1 MESSEDPL
9 RRLAFLLSLFLCF
22 SLQAEES
29 LDAYKKRFRIIR
41 DEEGR
46 ALRIIDKSLHTRL
59 SFTKFSQTYFNWFI
73 KESPIL
79 SMASEFVS
87 PGAQSESVEINRQ
100 LNTILETVR
109 KYQLGILIKSNAF
122 KKINLFLSSE
132 FKKVSIVGFRTV
144 SNLENTT
151 FFYQD
156 KHYRKIEGGTLKE
169 VSKYFPSIKDEKVV
183 GYLVERYIGF
193 LRDARSYHQSMLLH
207 YLINFKAKDLG
218 ISDGEVAMAIS
229 SILEGDIKKHNILS
243 RRRLKKNWETFGK
256 NKLREIREESL
267 KTVIN
272 FSDQYG
278 HTPYFANPY
287 FARTTLKRGEEV
299 WINPYYQNKAL
310 DNSPSLSFDFSRPNF
325 VYKQRRYYELL
336 LFAEVQADKDSKIK
350 KYFTHLK
357 FRRQM
362 LKEGMLA
369 GFYESKGDTAMMN
382 KILRQSLNPL
392 ELFFNLA
399 P

>member
-9 RRLAFLLSLFLCF
+9 VKLVILLTLLFTF
-22 SLQAEES
+22 SSQAEDS

-41 DEEGR
+41 EEEGR

-59 SFTKFSQTYFNWFI
+59 SFKNFSQTYFDWFI
-73 KESPIL
+73 KESPVL
-79 SMASEFVS
+79 SMASEFIS
-87 PGAQSESVEINRQ
+87 PSAEVESVEINRQ
-100 LNTILETVR
+100 LNSILETVR
-109 KYQLGILIKSNAF
+109 KYQLGVLIKSNAF

-132 FKKVSIVGFRTV
+132 FKKVSTVGFRTV

-151 FFYQD
+151 FFYQN
-156 KHYRKIEGGTLKE
+156 KHYRKIEGATLKE
-169 VSKYFPSIKDEKVV
+169 VSKYFPSIKDESVV
-183 GYLVERYIGF
+183 AYLVKRYIGF
-193 LRDARSYHQSMLLH
+193 LKDSRTYHQSILLH
-207 YLINFKAKDLG
+207 YLVNFKAKDLG
-218 ISDGEVAMAIS
+218 MSDLEVGKAVS

-243 RRRLKKNWETFGK
+243 RRRLSKNWDSYGK
-256 NKLREIREESL
+256 KKLIEIRRDSL
-267 KTVIN
+267 KIVVE
-272 FSDQYG
+272 FGELYDHS
-278 HTPYFANPY
+278 PYFANPY
-287 FARTTLKRGEEV
+287 FAKTKMKRGEEV

-310 DNSPSLSFDFSRPNF
+310 DNTPSLSFDFSRPNF
-325 VYKQRRYYELL
+325 VYKKRRYYELL
-336 LFAEVQADKDSKIK
+336 LFAEVQSGKDSKIK
-350 KYFTHLK
+350 KYFTHLR

-369 GFYESKGDTAMMN
+369 GYYESKGNSSMMN